1 MQRRVCV
8 GLGTLKGERTANLR
22 KHGLICIIIMYN
34 FLYNFTNG
42 WLCQNWSSWFAQV
55 LVISGVALL
64 RAAEIF
70 LLFENARADLHGSL
84 FSRQRSSLPGASI
97 PIVPLRQPCPFLF
110 LELRY
115 VGFFNFSRTLA
126 DVRITL

>member
-1 MQRRVCV
+1 MRRRVCV
-8 GLGTLKGERTANLR
+8 GLGTLKGERTTKLR
-22 KHGLICIIIMYN
+22 KHRLKRMYN

-55 LVISGVALL
+55 LVISRVALL
-64 RAAEIF
+64 RAAKIC

-84 FSRQRSSLPGASI
+84 FSRQRSLLPGASI
-97 PIVPLRQPCPFLF
+97 PIVPFSQPCPFLF

-115 VGFFNFSRTLA
+115 VGVL
-126 DVRITL
+126 